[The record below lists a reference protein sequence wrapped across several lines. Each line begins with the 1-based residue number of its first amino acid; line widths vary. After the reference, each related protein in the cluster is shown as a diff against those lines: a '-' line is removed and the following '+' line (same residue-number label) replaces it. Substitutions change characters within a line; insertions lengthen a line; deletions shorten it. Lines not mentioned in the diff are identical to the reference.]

1 MGFYS
6 EKQEKVSI
14 AGLSRFYREVPKDP
28 TEFVAWFFVKEE
40 DRETFLTG
48 YSSGRDAY
56 LKKLREKGD
65 FDPLTFVQ
73 NYIEFRQAYQKN
85 RFFNEKAQAN
95 MDFIMS
101 TYLLDRG
108 VTFSPEVRAA
118 NTQVFAVIDPILEE
132 QKKRDVE
139 LALLSPENRA
149 AVRLQLHTQPT
160 DPQMEQ
166 EKLCIAREYKQN
178 MILTSLAKK
187 VDEAEKKAQSLREN
201 KKGLFHGIRSYFAE
215 RSLRKATAA
224 LRIKQEEFI
233 LATRFDSKRYR
244 GKEARVKQIQ
254 SGDFSYLPSDKMK
267 QTPSAE
273 KSALAKHFEMSA
285 AELQHIEEE
294 YEMLQELPYEVR
306 ERIYEKASV
315 GVESVFDMKKT
326 GPARYGAT
334 LKLKDFQEHERQITE
349 QINRSFGED
358 TPFHKYMRETV
369 QKQHTAETASAHFKQ
384 YQLTGKLP
392 ANFLSGGAAQ
402 YEANLVYTEVTKR
415 LTESIQRAL
424 DGKSKDDLH
433 RLFLSEAQVADL
445 KSDLGQFYANMLK
458 KGNAAEM
465 DFSIEALLGAPDEES
480 IDRVVRNSK
489 VFTFINYRF
498 SEHTALRAKRHA
510 NDEGVV
516 MQDHTMYQKKTA
528 LFEKYKDTYLQAIS
542 QADVSDLAEVYD
554 RGVFDDRML
563 AYFAKTFP
571 EDSSALLSQLEQM
584 TEAHLAAKQAGTAEP
599 TALELYVAKNVREH
613 VGFTRTQTQQKV
625 HGSRTFLSRMIV
637 SNPKF
642 EVDIAKEA
650 AAIRDYYTTE
660 KTFDREDAKKPAYG
674 LRTTDMV
681 DACKTPEA
689 ARTYIEAVVRYAK
702 NHPENIDKET
712 GEPIS
717 VEEAYK
723 DPDFL
728 AIVAA
733 EKISAPSVRKQ
744 LDLSDRL
751 HKATAPMRTK
761 PEAQKQKA
769 IAAPTRQEQP
779 VQGDSEI
786 GQ

>member
-6 EKQEKVSI
+6 EKQDKVVS
-14 AGLSRFYREVPKDP
+14 AGLGRFYRDVPKDL
-28 TEFVAWFFVKEE
+28 TEFVAWFLVKEE
-40 DRETFLTG
+40 DREVFFTD
-48 YSSGRDAY
+48 YSFRKDAY
-56 LKKLREKGD
+56 IAKLKAEGTL
-65 FDPLTFVQ
+65 DPLTFVQ
-73 NYIEFRQAYQKN
+73 NYSEFRQAYQKN
-85 RFFNEKAQAN
+85 RFFSENAQKN

-101 TYLLDRG
+101 SYLLDLG

-118 NTQVFAVIDPILEE
+118 NPQVFAVIDPILEE
-132 QKKRDVE
+132 QKKRDAD
-139 LALLSPENRA
+139 LQLLSPENRA
-149 AVRLQLHTQPT
+149 AMRLQFHKEPDGYTT
-160 DPQMEQ
+160 EQ
-166 EKLCIAREYKQN
+166 EKLCAAREYKQN
-178 MILTSLAKK
+178 LILMSLAKK
-187 VDEAEKKAQSLREN
+187 VDEAAKKAQSLREG

-224 LRIKQEEFI
+224 LRTKQEEFI
-233 LATRFDSKRYR
+233 LATRFDTKRSR
-244 GKEARVKQIQ
+244 GREARVKQIQ
-254 SGDFSYLPSDKMK
+254 SGDFSYLPTETVR

-285 AELQHIEEE
+285 AELRHIEEE
-294 YEMLQELPYEVR
+294 YEMLEELPYEVR
-306 ERIYEKASV
+306 ERIYDRASV

-334 LKLKDFQEHERQITE
+334 LKLKDFQEHERQIAE
-349 QINRSFGED
+349 QINRNFGED

-369 QKQHTAETASAHFKQ
+369 QKQHTAETAREHFKQ

-392 ANFLSGGAAQ
+392 ESFLSGGAAQ
-402 YEANLVYTEVTKR
+402 QEANRVYTEVTKR

-424 DGKSKDDLH
+424 DGKSKDELH
-433 RLFLSEAQVADL
+433 RLFLSKEQVADL
-445 KSDLGQFYANMLK
+445 QSDMGQFLANMLK
-458 KGNAAEM
+458 KGKAGEM

-542 QADVSDLAEVYD
+542 QADVSDLADVYD
-554 RGVFDDRML
+554 RGVFDERML

-584 TEAHLAAKQAGTAEP
+584 TEAHLAAKQAGSKDP
-599 TALELYVAKNVREH
+599 TALELYVEKNVREH
-613 VGFTRTQTQQKV
+613 VGFTRTQNQQKV
-625 HGSRTFLSRMIV
+625 HDSRTFLSRKIAN
-637 SNPKF
+637 NPQF
-642 EVDIAKEA
+642 EVDIAQEA
-650 AAIRDYYTTE
+650 AAILAYYTTE
-660 KTFDREDAKKPAYG
+660 KTFDRENDKKPAYG
-674 LRTTDMV
+674 LRTADMV

-689 ARTYIEAVVRYAK
+689 ARAYIEAVVRYAK
-702 NHPENIDKET
+702 NHPENIDKNT

-717 VEEAYK
+717 VEEAYQ
-723 DPDFL
+723 DPDFR

-751 HKATAPMRTK
+751 HKATANMRTK
-761 PEAQKQKA
+761 QPAPQVA
-769 IAAPTRQEQP
+769 ITTPSREQS
-779 VQGDSEI
+779 VQDDPGIDER
-786 GQ
+786 